1 MGVGSC
7 LACYGGLEAGAE
19 VTYLPCCH
27 LFHRGCIE
35 NHLRLNRFCPACQ
48 ETVEL

>member
-1 MGVGSC
+1 MFNIA
-7 LACYGGLEAGAE
+7 LLFYAYKEAGAE
-19 VTYLPCCH
+19 VAYLPCCH

-48 ETVEL
+48 EVVEL